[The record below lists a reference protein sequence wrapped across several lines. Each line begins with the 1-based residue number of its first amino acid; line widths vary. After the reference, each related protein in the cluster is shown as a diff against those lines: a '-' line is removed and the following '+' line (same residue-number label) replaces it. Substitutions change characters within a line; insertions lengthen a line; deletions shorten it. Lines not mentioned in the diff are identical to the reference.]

1 MRKYIMDIKIIV
13 QQVNK
18 PNQDELYLAYMA
30 EIVCQSDLMSG
41 AGRMIAP
48 EEIHG
53 CQQYFYH
60 PRQAEMVVGWLIDA
74 IKATDHELAVIDS
87 RLSVD
92 RHRGNV

>member
-1 MRKYIMDIKIIV
+1 MRKYIMHIKIIV

-18 PNQDELYLAYMA
+18 PNQDEKYLAYMA
-30 EIVCQSDLMSG
+30 EILGDNDLISG

-53 CQQYFYH
+53 SQQYFYH

-74 IKATDHELAVIDS
+74 IKATDHELVVIDS

>member
-1 MRKYIMDIKIIV
+1 MHIKIIV

-30 EIVCQSDLMSG
+30 EILCESDLTSG

-48 EEIHG
+48 EEVHG
-53 CQQYFYH
+53 SQQYFYH
-60 PRQAEMVVGWLIDA
+60 PRQAEMVVRWLIDA
-74 IKATDHELAVIDS
+74 IEATDHELVVIDS

-92 RHRGNV
+92 RHRQAV

>member
-1 MRKYIMDIKIIV
+1 MHIKIIV

-30 EIVCQSDLMSG
+30 EIVCESDLTSG

-48 EEIHG
+48 EEVHG
-53 CQQYFYH
+53 SQQYFYH
-60 PRQAEMVVGWLIDA
+60 PRQAEMVVRWLIDA
-74 IKATDHELAVIDS
+74 IEATDHELVVVDS

-92 RHRGNV
+92 RHRQAV

>member
-1 MRKYIMDIKIIV
+1 MHIKIIV

-30 EIVCQSDLMSG
+30 EILCESDLTSG

-48 EEIHG
+48 EEVHG
-53 CQQYFYH
+53 SQQYFYH
-60 PRQAEMVVGWLIDA
+60 PRQAEMVVRWLIDA
-74 IKATDHELAVIDS
+74 IEATDHELIVVDS

-92 RHRGNV
+92 RHRQAV

>member
-1 MRKYIMDIKIIV
+1 MHIKIIV

-30 EIVCQSDLMSG
+30 EIVCESDLTSG

-48 EEIHG
+48 EEVHG
-53 CQQYFYH
+53 SQQYFYH
-60 PRQAEMVVGWLIDA
+60 PRQAEMVVRWLIDA
-74 IKATDHELAVIDS
+74 IEATDHELVVIDS

-92 RHRGNV
+92 RHRQAV

>member
-1 MRKYIMDIKIIV
+1 MHIKIIV

-30 EIVCQSDLMSG
+30 EIVCESDLISG

-48 EEIHG
+48 EEVHG
-53 CQQYFYH
+53 SQQYFYH
-60 PRQAEMVVGWLIDA
+60 PRQAEMVVRWLIDA
-74 IKATDHELAVIDS
+74 IKVTDHELVVIDS

-92 RHRGNV
+92 RHRQAV

>member
-1 MRKYIMDIKIIV
+1 MDIKIIV

-30 EIVCQSDLMSG
+30 EILGKNDLISG

-48 EEIHG
+48 EEIYG
-53 CQQYFYH
+53 SQQYFYH
-60 PRQAEMVVGWLIDA
+60 PRQASMVVRWLKDA
-74 IKATDHELAVIDS
+74 IKATDHELVVVDS
-87 RLSVD
+87 RISVD